1 MQMMV
6 STATFTV
13 RSTRAMNHMDAETK
27 LVHARLE
34 EWARWAK
41 DNPIAGFPTRSIT
54 EKAAQYGRLGIP
66 QESNYR
72 AEPMMPERVAVVD
85 AAISRLNNEGKLV
98 IRAYYLSWQP
108 QSVMARSVKLSE
120 RAFRL
125 ALQRARWRI
134 TGFLDAQA

>member
-1 MQMMV
+1 V
-6 STATFTV
+6 TSITINL
-13 RSTRAMNHMDAETK
+13 RSPRAMNHMDAETK

-34 EWARWAK
+34 EWAKWAK
-41 DNPIAGFPTRSIT
+41 DKSIAGFPTQSLT

-72 AEPMMPERVAVVD
+72 AEPSMPERVAVVD
-85 AAISRLNNEGKLV
+85 AAISRLDPEGKLV
-98 IRAYYLSWQP
+98 IRAYYLTWQP
-108 QSVMARSVKLSE
+108 QSVMARQVRLSE